1 MLLHS
6 KSECNRI
13 KDYNNLLLFCLVHCK
28 GNSME
33 RKLIRSGNGW
43 ALFINST
50 FLELLKVNPETDK
63 VEFIMEN
70 DTLKIKKAQSVS
82 GMPASPSANQAAAN
96 TANAVSHK
104 SSKPADKGSL
114 AKSAAETQ
122 KTPAKKVSTK
132 KPAVKKTTTKSKEK

>member
-1 MLLHS
+1 
-6 KSECNRI
+6 
-13 KDYNNLLLFCLVHCK
+13 
-28 GNSME
+28 ME
-33 RKLIRSGNGW
+33 RKLFRSGGGW
-43 ALFINST
+43 AIFINST
-50 FLELLKVNPETDK
+50 LLKLMKVNPETDK
-63 VEFIMEN
+63 VEYIMEN
-70 DTLKIKKAQSVS
+70 DILKIKKAQSVS

-132 KPAVKKTTTKSKEK
+132 KPAVKKTTKKSKEK